1 MKVNMK
7 TRVRKGLLYGFM
19 GVMMGIS
26 SLPGQASADSASPEI
41 VWQKEAGDEQIQLTG
56 ILQSSNHQ
64 LSIGGL
70 NGIYDG
76 WRSPVK
82 GYLSRWDDQGNT
94 AWSQNITLENQAD
107 LDENPQPVVVS
118 HVSPT
123 KDGGYVLS
131 GLYVDMLP
139 KYYPAFITKVDQNGK
154 VLWAKTVSGGNY
166 LEVTSAVESDD
177 GSIVYTLS
185 SGGINVPIPSRVGK
199 INASGQTEWT
209 KSSEDSG
216 YSGFLDVTNADVTP
230 EGDVIVSANIEGA
243 VKLWKLSPSG
253 ETLWIKTLQLPGHVK
268 AVNDGY
274 LVTSTPDSGSTQIQI
289 LKLDKTG
296 NKLWKNS
303 YDFGEVNQV
312 SEDKD
317 GYLLAADRGLF
328 QIDSSGKLLWSKDLG
343 KVAEAIQIG
352 DKDFYAVTG
361 SKLVKLAAANSGGS
375 DNPGNP
381 ASSLK
386 FDSEEY
392 SISRGD
398 TFDTVVTW
406 YDQNGQAV
414 NVSSSATYS
423 SSRPDV
429 LTIDAQGNITAISR
443 GTAVITAKY
452 GDKTVSALV
461 NVY

>member
-1 MKVNMK
+1 MVNMK
-7 TRVRKGLLYGFM
+7 TKAKKGLLYGFM
-19 GVMMGIS
+19 GLVVAAS
-26 SLPGQASADSASPEI
+26 SLPGQVSADSASPEI
-41 VWQKEAGDEQIQLTG
+41 VWQKGAGDEQLQLTG
-56 ILQSSNHQ
+56 ILESSNHQ

-70 NGIYDG
+70 NGDSMNSEG
-76 WRSPVK
+76 RLL
-82 GYLSRWDDQGNT
+82 GYLSRWDDQGNST
-94 AWSQNITLENQAD
+94 WSSNITLDNQAD
-107 LDENPQPVVVS
+107 IDDAPKPVIIS
-118 HVSPT
+118 DVSPT

-131 GLYVDMLP
+131 GTYVDMIP

-154 VLWAKTVSGGNY
+154 VLWAKTVSGGSWVRVNS
-166 LEVTSAVESDD
+166 VAESDD

-185 SGGINVPIPSRVGK
+185 PGGINVPIPAKVGK
-199 INASGQTEWT
+199 INASGQTEWI

-216 YSGFLDVTNADVTP
+216 FSGFLDVTNADVTP

-253 ETLWIKTLQLPGHVK
+253 ETLWNKTLQLPGHVK

-312 SEDKD
+312 NEDKD

-328 QIDSSGKLLWSKDLG
+328 QIDASGKLIWSKELG

-352 DKDFYAVTG
+352 DKDIYALAG
-361 SKLVKLAAANSGGS
+361 NKLVKLTAASSAGS
-375 DNPGNP
+375 DNPGDQV
-381 ASSLK
+381 SSLK

-429 LTIDAQGNITAISR
+429 LTIDAQGNITALSR

-452 GDKTVSALV
+452 GNQTVSALV
-461 NVY
+461 SVY

>member
-1 MKVNMK
+1 MNMRTK
-7 TRVRKGLLYGFM
+7 AKKGLLYGFM
-19 GVMMGIS
+19 GLVMAAS
-26 SLPGQASADSASPEI
+26 SLPGQVSADSASPEI
-41 VWQKEAGDEQIQLTG
+41 VWQKGAGDEQIQLTG

-70 NGIYDG
+70 NGDSMNSEG
-76 WRSPVK
+76 RLL
-82 GYLSRWDDQGNT
+82 GYLSRWDDQGNST
-94 AWSQNITLENQAD
+94 WSSNITLDNQAD
-107 LDENPQPVVVS
+107 RDDAPKPVIIS
-118 HVSPT
+118 DVSPT

-131 GLYVDMLP
+131 GTYVDMIP
-139 KYYPAFITKVDQNGK
+139 KYYPSFITKVDQNGK
-154 VLWAKTVSGGNY
+154 VLWAKTVSGGAWVRVN
-166 LEVTSAVESDD
+166 SIVESDD

-185 SGGINVPIPSRVGK
+185 PGGINVPIPAKVGK
-199 INASGQTEWT
+199 INASGQTEWI

-216 YSGFLDVTNADVTP
+216 FSGFLDATNADVTP

-253 ETLWIKTLQLPGHVK
+253 ETLWIKTLQLPGQVK

-274 LVTSTPDSGSTQIQI
+274 LVTSTPDYGSSQIEI

-296 NKLWKNS
+296 NKLWRNS
-303 YDFGEVNQV
+303 YDIGKVNQV
-312 SEDKD
+312 TEDKD

-328 QIDSSGKLLWSKDLG
+328 QIDASGKLLWSKDLG

-352 DKDFYAVTG
+352 DKDIYALTG
-361 SKLVKLAAANSGGS
+361 NKLVKLNAANSGGS
-375 DNPGNP
+375 ENPGDP
-381 ASSLK
+381 VSSLK

-392 SISRGD
+392 SISLGD
-398 TFDTVVTW
+398 TFDTVVTS

-443 GTAVITAKY
+443 GTAIITAKY
-452 GDKTVSALV
+452 GDQTVSAIV